1 MTCHNRFTS
10 SFGPCYL
17 TMTCDHNL
25 TTSFGPSSKVNP
37 YYATSAQKYD
47 ISDQLLDINPCKYEL
62 GS

>member
-1 MTCHNRFTS
+1 
-10 SFGPCYL
+10 
-17 TMTCDHNL
+17 MTCDHNL